1 MSYNL
6 YKAQKSLTD
15 ALRVALRIGD
25 LDRVKEV
32 MDSCDDDILK
42 KQMALILARHRV
54 NYEVFTPTIARPHAN
69 KNKHKH
75 VRTPVNAH
83 ACAHRTRRTT
93 T

>member
-1 MSYNL
+1 MLSVSYNL

-42 KQMALILARHRV
+42 
-54 NYEVFTPTIARPHAN
+54 
-69 KNKHKH
+69 
-75 VRTPVNAH
+75 
-83 ACAHRTRRTT
+83 
-93 T
+93 

>member
-6 YKAQKSLTD
+6 YKGQQSLTD

-32 MDSCDDDILK
+32 MDSCADDILK

-54 NYEVFTPTIARPHAN
+54 NYEVLTCTHTHA
-69 KNKHKH
+69 NKHKH
-75 VRTPVNAH
+75 KCVCTHAH
-83 ACAHRTRRTT
+83 THL
-93 T
+93 